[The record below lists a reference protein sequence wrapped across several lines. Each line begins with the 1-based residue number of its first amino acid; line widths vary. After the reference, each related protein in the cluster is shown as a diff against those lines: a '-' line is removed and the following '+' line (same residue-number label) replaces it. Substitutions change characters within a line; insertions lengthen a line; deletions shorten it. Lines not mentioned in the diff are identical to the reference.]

1 MYIYKMPMT
10 TRSRTR
16 RNRSKRQIYR
26 ARTKAST
33 CRGKISSECLEK
45 DGCKNTKAGKRK
57 SYCRRKMN
65 RSA

>member
-1 MYIYKMPMT
+1 MPMM

-16 RNRSKRQIYR
+16 RARTKRQIYR
-26 ARTKAST
+26 SRVKASP
-33 CRGKISSECLEK
+33 CRGKISSECLDK
-45 DGCKNTKAGKRK
+45 NGCKNTKSGRRK